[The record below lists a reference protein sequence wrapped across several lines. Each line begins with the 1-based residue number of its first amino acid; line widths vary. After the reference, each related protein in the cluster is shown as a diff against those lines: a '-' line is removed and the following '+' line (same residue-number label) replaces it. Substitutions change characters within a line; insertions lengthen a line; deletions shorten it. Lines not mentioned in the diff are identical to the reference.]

1 MWKELGLETVK
12 KEKIEIK
19 PAKFKTSKQLM
30 EDKKE
35 SKKTKGFIKTKKT
48 KGFIKTKKTKKKK
61 KIKFGKKFKI
71 F

>member
-1 MWKELGLETVK
+1 MKKNMWKELGLETVK

-35 SKKTKGFIKTKKT
+35 SKKKSKK
-48 KGFIKTKKTKKKK
+48 IKKTKKL
-61 KIKFGKKFKI
+61 KFGKKYQI